1 MPTRQDHGRPE
12 HVTFVSIE
20 RGTATHGQPSTSEHD
35 ERWAMTRIP
44 LLGLAVLFL
53 SAGCASPRSSAVASP
68 SPPSAASGEFVL
80 PTLEPLA
87 LPPGAVEACAGVAV
101 DGVLRG
107 DPSDPRVAWLTSSTG
122 GRIDVAWQPGY
133 AARFDPTMEILAPGG
148 TVVLRDGDPVT
159 GGCVE
164 AGGLLLIEPPFR

>member
-1 MPTRQDHGRPE
+1 
-12 HVTFVSIE
+12 
-20 RGTATHGQPSTSEHD
+20 
-35 ERWAMTRIP
+35 MTRIP

-53 SAGCASPRSSAVASP
+53 IAGCASPR
-68 SPPSAASGEFVL
+68 PPAASGEFAL

-87 LPPGAVEACAGVAV
+87 LPPGAVHVCAGVAV
-101 DGVLRG
+101 DGVLHG
-107 DPSDPRVAWLTSSTG
+107 DPSDPRVAWLTSSSTG
-122 GRIDVAWQPGY
+122 RRIDVAWQPGY
-133 AARFDPTMEILAPGG
+133 VARFDPTIEILAPGG